1 MSENSPPSVPS
12 HLNPS
17 IKGAPVIEFHDFF
30 FRYGNT
36 GEFALKNIDLTIQS
50 GEVILLGGISGSGK
64 STLCSAITGAIPFNI
79 KGQMK
84 GSVELLGKTVFDYT
98 AEELATLIAYVFQ
111 NADEQLVTFSV
122 RDEIAFALENMCLS
136 KNSILTK
143 IQDISQSLGIQHLLD
158 RSIYSLSGGEKQKV
172 VLAASLVMN
181 PEILILDEPLAFL
194 DQTGENNL
202 LKWLS
207 VIRSANPRLTI
218 IIVEHRLRL
227 FVDFID
233 RICLLNKWGE
243 LEFDA
248 PPSQYF
254 QSRGDFQEIFLRD
267 HLFHTQLVSLLSS
280 SRIESSIEGE
290 KIPLNPLIQVND
302 LDFSYPGNPN
312 PVFSELSL
320 SINSNEILGVVG
332 DNGSGK
338 TTLLYL
344 LARIL
349 EPNQGDILFQGK
361 NLRSFPQDS
370 FFPQIGFIFQNPEN
384 QIFANTVHDEIL
396 YGPRNFGVVPLDS
409 HIAFENSLV
418 EKYLPLIG
426 EYRESDEIIA
436 QTNPFQLSWGQKR
449 RLNLASIFAYDPDIL
464 LIDEPFI
471 GQDAASI
478 LKVLEILDKFHA
490 IGKTIVIVSHDH
502 KLLETF
508 CTRVIDLTQLSRE
521 TKLIDTGIESLN
533 GSPNNEN
540 QIQPL
545 TDSTV
550 SAVSAI
556 SVAVKSEPATTRR
569 DLRMQ
574 KLVSRQKRKR
584 QKKMS
589 RIDLY
594 LNQLTFQN
602 HQSMHEHWLYTLNP
616 MLKILILITFTAF
629 LFFQSSIIILFG
641 CYIIILIVAKLASL
655 SWKRLLRQMR
665 WFFALTLVY
674 IPLNTLFDAQLH
686 PDDTVLFYLFIPQL
700 PVRRIALYFSLRTGF
715 LIIILLTSA
724 ILFTQTTSLKDLVHS
739 MIQWGVPYRFAFTL
753 MIGLRYL
760 PLIEQE
766 ANLVE
771 IAQKLRG
778 AGLGRKNNLK
788 SLYRYITQRITTL
801 MINLIRKAKITSLT
815 IESRGF
821 GISTH
826 RSNLYHVDWSSK
838 EWVIGFIYFCLWGV
852 LFGFSLGWIPLPI
865 SIPSLYS
872 LFSRLF

>member
-12 HLNPS
+12 HLNSS
-17 IKGAPVIEFHDFF
+17 IEGAPVIEFHNFF

-36 GEFALKNIDLTIQS
+36 GEFALKNINLTIQA

-64 STLCSAITGAIPFNI
+64 STLCSAITGAIPFSI

-84 GSVELLGKTVFDYT
+84 GSVELLGNSVWNYT
-98 AEELATLIAYVFQ
+98 TEELATLIAYVFQ

-122 RDEIAFALENMCLS
+122 WDEIAFALENMCLP
-136 KNSILTK
+136 KESIRAK
-143 IQDISQSLGIQHLLD
+143 IQEISESLGIDQLLD

-172 VLAASLVMN
+172 VLAASLVMD

-194 DQTGENNL
+194 DQHGEENL
-202 LKWLS
+202 LRWLS
-207 VIRSANPRLTI
+207 TIRTANPRLTI

-248 PPSQYF
+248 SPSQYF

-267 HLFHTQLVSLLSS
+267 HLFHAQLVSLLSS
-280 SRIESSIEGE
+280 SRTKSSIESE
-290 KIPLNPLIQVND
+290 KISHDPLIQLSN
-302 LDFSYPGNPN
+302 LDFSYPGNTN

-349 EPNQGDILFQGK
+349 EPDQGDILFQGK

-409 HIAFENSLV
+409 PVLFENALID
-418 EKYLPLIG
+418 KYLPLIG
-426 EYRESDEIIA
+426 EHRESDEIIA

-490 IGKTIVIVSHDH
+490 TGKTIVIVSHDQ

-508 CTRVIDLTQLSRE
+508 CTRVIDLTQLTRE
-521 TKLIDTGIESLN
+521 TQEIDSNLD
-533 GSPNNEN
+533 SVKDLLCSEN
-540 QIQPL
+540 QIQLL
-545 TDSTV
+545 TASGN
-550 SAVSAI
+550 SA
-556 SVAVKSEPATTRR
+556 AVNSEPATTRR
-569 DLRMQ
+569 ELRMQ

-616 MLKILILITFTAF
+616 MLKLLILITFTAF

-641 CYIIILIVAKLASL
+641 CYIIILIIAKLATL
-655 SWKRLLRQMR
+655 SWKRLLRQIR
-665 WFFALTLVY
+665 WFFALTLMY

-724 ILFTQTTSLKDLVHS
+724 ILFTQTTSLKDLVYS

-778 AGLGRKNNLK
+778 AGLGRKNTLK
-788 SLYRYITQRITTL
+788 SLYKYITQRITTL

-821 GISTH
+821 GINSH
-826 RSNLYHVDWSSK
+826 RTNLYYVSWSAL
-838 EWVIGFIYFCLWGV
+838 EWILGIIYFCLWV
-852 LFGFSLGWIPLPI
+852 AFFGFSLGLIPLPI
-865 SIPSLYS
+865 SIPTLYS
-872 LFSRLF
+872 IVSRWF

>member
-1 MSENSPPSVPS
+1 MSENSSLPLSSQSPPSS
-12 HLNPS
+12 E
-17 IKGAPVIEFHDFF
+17 GAPVIEFHNFF

-36 GEFALKNIDLTIQS
+36 GEFALKNIYLTIRV

-64 STLCSAITGAIPFNI
+64 STLCSAITGGIPFNI

-84 GSVELLGKTVFDYT
+84 GSVNLFGKSVWKYT

-122 RDEIAFALENMCLS
+122 WDEIAFALENMCLP
-136 KNSILTK
+136 KEEIRTK
-143 IQDISQSLGIQHLLD
+143 IQKISDSLGIKPLLD

-172 VLAASLVMN
+172 VLAASLVMD
-181 PEILILDEPLAFL
+181 PKILILDEPLAFL
-194 DQTGENNL
+194 DQQGEQNL

-207 VIRSANPRLTI
+207 SIRSANPLLTI

-248 PPSQYF
+248 TPSQYF
-254 QSRGDFQEIFLRD
+254 QSRGNFNEIFLRD

-280 SRIESSIEGE
+280 TRTKSSIKNEE
-290 KIPLNPLIQVND
+290 IFPNPLIQVNE

-312 PVFSELSL
+312 PIFSELSL
-320 SINSNEILGVVG
+320 SINSNEILGIVG

-338 TTLLYL
+338 TTLLYI

-349 EPNQGDILFQGK
+349 EPIHGEILFQGK
-361 NLRSFPQDS
+361 NLRNFPQDS

-409 HIAFENSLV
+409 SVVFEKALI
-418 EKYLPLIG
+418 EKYISLIG
-426 EYRESDEIIA
+426 EHRESDEIIA

-478 LKVLEILDKFHA
+478 LKVLGILSKFHA
-490 IGKTIVIVSHDH
+490 TGKTIVIVSHDR

-508 CTRVIDLTQLSRE
+508 CTRVIDLTQLTRE
-521 TKLIDTGIESLN
+521 SQLNNSNSNTDSSEKLPGNES
-533 GSPNNEN
+533 
-540 QIQPL
+540 QIQSSP
-545 TDSTV
+545 V
-550 SAVSAI
+550 SNNSEL
-556 SVAVKSEPATTRR
+556 KDSEPTKTRK
-569 DLRMQ
+569 DLRLQ
-574 KLVSRQKRKR
+574 KLVTRQKRKR

-594 LNQLTFQN
+594 LNQLTFQD
-602 HQSMHEHWLYTLNP
+602 HQSMSGHWLYTLNP
-616 MLKILILITFTAF
+616 MLKLLILVTFTAF
-629 LFFQSSIIILFG
+629 LFLQSSILILFG
-641 CYIIILIVAKLASL
+641 CYVIILIIAKIASI

-724 ILFTQTTSLKDLVHS
+724 ILFTQTTSLKDLVYS

-778 AGLGRKNNLK
+778 AGLGRKNTLK
-788 SLYRYITQRITTL
+788 SLYKYITQRITTL
-801 MINLIRKAKITSLT
+801 MINLIRKTKITSLT

-821 GISTH
+821 GLNSH
-826 RSNLYHVDWSSK
+826 RTNLYHVGWATL
-838 EWVIGFIYFCLWGV
+838 EWVLCIL
-852 LFGFSLGWIPLPI
+852 
-865 SIPSLYS
+865 
-872 LFSRLF
+872 